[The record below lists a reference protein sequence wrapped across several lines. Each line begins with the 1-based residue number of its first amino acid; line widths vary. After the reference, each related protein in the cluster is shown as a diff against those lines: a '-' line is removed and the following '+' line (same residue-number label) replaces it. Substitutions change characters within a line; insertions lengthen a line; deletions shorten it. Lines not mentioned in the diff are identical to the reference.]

1 MIRIYRQKK
10 QRYGEMH
17 YKAYTLLYIKFGYV
31 LETKNK
37 FKTKTSMINK
47 LALWIEIEETKKTR
61 IRKAIFI

>member
-1 MIRIYRQKK
+1 
-10 QRYGEMH
+10 MH
-17 YKAYTLLYIKFGYV
+17 YKAYSLLYIKFGYV